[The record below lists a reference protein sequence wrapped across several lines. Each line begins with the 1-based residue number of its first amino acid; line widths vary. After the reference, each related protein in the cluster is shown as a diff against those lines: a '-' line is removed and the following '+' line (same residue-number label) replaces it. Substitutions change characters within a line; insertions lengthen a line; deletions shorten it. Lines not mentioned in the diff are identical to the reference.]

1 MTNGKRND
9 PPASDPG
16 ASDPAAGG
24 PAAGGAEPSEA
35 AVAEY
40 LRRHPDFLARHSEL
54 LDVLEAPAR
63 DHGEGVVDLQQF
75 MMDRL
80 RAEIT
85 RLRESRDDLVHTSR
99 INMNAQARVHQ
110 AALAILGA
118 RNFEHLIETVA
129 TDLLVILDLDAIT
142 ICVEQPSDGGVP
154 SRLRGVHQLQPG
166 TVETFMGGQ
175 RQSVFLAEIVGEPE
189 LFGEAAGLVRSAAL
203 LRLHIS
209 DATPP
214 AMLALGSRA
223 PDQFEPGQG
232 GDLLSFLA
240 RALERT
246 IRLWLDLPPPQ

>member
-1 MTNGKRND
+1 MTDGKRDN
-9 PPASDPG
+9 
-16 ASDPAAGG
+16 PAASE
-24 PAAGGAEPSEA
+24 PAAGGAELTDA
-35 AVAEY
+35 MVADY
-40 LRRHPDFLARHSEL
+40 LRRHPDFLARHSDL

-80 RAEIT
+80 RGEIT

-110 AALAILGA
+110 AALTLLSA
-118 RNFEHLIETVA
+118 RSFEHLIETVA

-142 ICVEQPSDGGVP
+142 ICVEQPHDGGVP

-166 TVETFMGGQ
+166 TVEAFLGGQ
-175 RQSVFLAEIVGEPE
+175 RQCVFLADVIGEPE

-203 LRLHIS
+203 LRLRIS

-214 AMLALGSRA
+214 ALLALGSRA

-240 RALERT
+240 RTLERT
-246 IRLWLDLPPPQ
+246 VRLWLDLPPPQ